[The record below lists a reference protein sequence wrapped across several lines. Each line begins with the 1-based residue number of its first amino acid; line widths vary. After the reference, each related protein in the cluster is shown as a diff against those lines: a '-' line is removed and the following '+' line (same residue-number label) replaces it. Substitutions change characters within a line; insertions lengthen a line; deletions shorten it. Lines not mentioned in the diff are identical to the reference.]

1 MAKVTIQSIAK
12 DLGLSRNTVSM
23 ALKGND
29 LVAPRTREMVMRYA
43 QQAGYENHLYDCWQ
57 IVSED
62 KKESLVT
69 WIQVMCGPSRQSHIV
84 RLKGLDEGAVYQV
97 EEVGGKEED

>member
-1 MAKVTIQSIAK
+1 MNHGSDTGLRIWTIGSSARFRRGNFLCYDSCYPTELWEITWEEREYGYRLLCQS
-12 DLGLSRNTVSM
+12 VH
-23 ALKGND
+23 
-29 LVAPRTREMVMRYA
+29 
-43 QQAGYENHLYDCWQ
+43 AGVYELQ
-57 IVSED
+57 ER
-62 KKESLVT
+62 LVT

>member
-1 MAKVTIQSIAK
+1 M
-12 DLGLSRNTVSM
+12 
-23 ALKGND
+23 
-29 LVAPRTREMVMRYA
+29 
-43 QQAGYENHLYDCWQ
+43 YELQ
-57 IVSED
+57 ER
-62 KKESLVT
+62 LVT